1 MYGDHAGLNVPVKVG
16 SRGTRPPSCRP
27 ASVASEMMKNIVSV
41 PIKPHE
47 AVSDV
52 DEVVS
57 AKELSEEGEEFSE
70 EKDWDEVEV
79 LVDEL
84 SDEEVLSVEEEL
96 SSDDEDESVTGS
108 VVSSSGG

>member
-1 MYGDHAGLNVPVKVG
+1 MCTWFYFVDMEFIWPVEWLFV
-16 SRGTRPPSCRP
+16 
-27 ASVASEMMKNIVSV
+27 VD
-41 PIKPHE
+41 E